1 MAQIHPVGEQLLNHR
16 YSNGWRYPLDDM
28 AKMAMAF
35 SSMPRGPHQKPV
47 VTIIPRIQRS
57 GR

>member
-16 YSNGWRYPLDDM
+16 YSNGWRYPLDDI

-47 VTIIPRIQRS
+47 RNHYTRIQRS